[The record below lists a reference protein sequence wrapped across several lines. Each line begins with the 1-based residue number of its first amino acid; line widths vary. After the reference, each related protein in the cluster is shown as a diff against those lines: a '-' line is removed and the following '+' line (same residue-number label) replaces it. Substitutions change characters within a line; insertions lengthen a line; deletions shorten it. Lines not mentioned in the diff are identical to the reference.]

1 MAPTD
6 RKRVCMLHVGGTIG
20 MAPTDHGFGT
30 RRGHLGEELNRMEV
44 LQRPELPLV
53 DLVEYEELLD
63 SADMMPADWQRIA
76 NDVAERIADYDGFVI
91 LHGTDTMAYTASA
104 LSFMLENLDRPVVLT
119 GSQIPLCEIRS
130 DAASNLVDAVTVAG
144 MAEIPEV
151 MIQFGGKLL
160 RGNRS
165 VKVSAEGFQAFD
177 SPNFPPL
184 GHTGVRIRLNRRRA
198 RPMPEG
204 PLRLRAMGTA
214 PVASLRLFPGIDAR
228 VLSPFLESPLE
239 GLVLEAYGVGNG
251 PSRNRDI
258 IKAIGDATA
267 AGLVVVVVSQC
278 FEANVHLTEYATG
291 VALADAGCVG
301 GRDLTAEAAMTKLL
315 HLFGRGLCVDEVRR
329 LMSVDLRGELTP

>member
-1 MAPTD
+1 MI
-6 RKRVCMLHVGGTIG
+6 RKRVCMIHVGGTIG
-20 MAPTDHGFGT
+20 MAPTEQGFGT
-30 RRGHLGEELNRMEV
+30 RRGHLGEALGRLEV
-44 LQRPELPLV
+44 LQRSELPLV

-63 SADMMPADWQRIA
+63 SADMMPGDWQRIA
-76 NDVAERIADYDGFVI
+76 EDVMARASDYDGFVI

-119 GSQIPLCEIRS
+119 GSQIPLCEVRS

-151 MIQFGGKLL
+151 MIQFGGKLF
-160 RGNRS
+160 RGNRT
-165 VKVSAEGFQAFD
+165 VKVSADGFQAFD

-184 GHTGVRIRLNRRRA
+184 GRTGVRIRLNRRRA
-198 RPMPEG
+198 RPAPSG
-204 PLRLRAMGTA
+204 PLRLCPMGSA
-214 PVASLRLFPGIDAR
+214 PVAALRLFPGIDVR
-228 VLSPFLESPLE
+228 VLRPFLESPLE

-258 IKAIGDATA
+258 IKAIADATA

-278 FEANVHLTEYATG
+278 LEANVHLREYTTG
-291 VALADAGCVG
+291 AALAEAGCVG

-315 HLFGRGLCVDEVRR
+315 HLFGRNLPVDEVRR
-329 LMSVDLRGELTP
+329 LITVDLRGELTA